1 MLSIQAMHVLQS
13 GKTAG
18 FGIPCLFTKQICL
31 VFEWKN
37 EFANYASC
45 FGQL

>member
-13 GKTAG
+13 GQTAG
-18 FGIPCLFTKQICL
+18 FGIPCLFTQQICL

-37 EFANYASC
+37 ESADSA
-45 FGQL
+45 